1 MGRENVSCINGK
13 EVSCM
18 EMALVRMDEKGRIVI
33 PKRMRK
39 DKGRNFFIYT
49 FESLIFLRE
58 VDNNKAQVIKELK
71 RVEEAGK

>member
-18 EMALVRMDEKGRIVI
+18 EVALVRMDEKGRIVI

-39 DKGRNFFIYT
+39 DKGRTFSYT
-49 FESLIFLRE
+49 RLR
-58 VDNNKAQVIKELK
+58 ALSF
-71 RVEEAGK
+71 